1 MSRTIESI
9 DLSEKLHYVE
19 TISGTATTVT
29 YLPIRKDSD
38 GVLLL
43 RDTLLAAKRINAT
56 NDSTYISSEMDTWL
70 NDTSSGYLSY
80 FDDAMRNAIISTS
93 VKVMPYGE
101 STATTIARQAFLLS
115 ASEVGGA
122 VSDYGDEGDSML
134 AALKTHKGT
143 TADTTARIAYPDGS
157 TSASY
162 WWLRSASSAARVR
175 NVNNYGGFYDYNAS
189 NTSCRPRPAFKV
201 RNGTMVSDQG
211 EDTIWILPE
220 GTTMYKEIDFAVN
233 MGSTAKRPKKAKVQ
247 IAFTNAQT
255 STIKISNNAKD
266 ASPVWVECENN
277 GVAELANTTKTTDN
291 WELGVKVYAKSI
303 NSVSAGEPILMVE
316 CEK

>member
-19 TISGTATTVT
+19 TISGTARTVT

-43 RDTLLAAKRINAT
+43 RDTLLAARRINAT
-56 NDSTYISSEMDTWL
+56 GDSTYTSSEMDTWL
-70 NDTSSGYLSY
+70 NNTSSGYLSY

-93 VKVMPYGE
+93 VKVIPYGE

-115 ASEVGGA
+115 ASEAGGA
-122 VSDYGDEGDSML
+122 ASTYGNEGDSML
-134 AALKTHKGT
+134 AVLKTHKGT
-143 TADTTARIAYPDGS
+143 TSDTTARVAYPDDS
-157 TSASY
+157 TSADR
-162 WWLRSASSAARVR
+162 WWLRSACSATNVRVVFYSGSFSDFDASSA
-175 NVNNYGGFYDYNAS
+175 YF
-189 NTSCRPRPAFKV
+189 RPRPAFKV

-233 MGSTAKRPKKAKVQ
+233 MGSTAKRPKKARVQ

-255 STIKISNNAKD
+255 SSIKISNNAKD
-266 ASPVWVECENN
+266 ASPVWVECENK

-291 WELGVKVYAKSI
+291 WELGVKVYAKGV
-303 NSVSAGEPILMVE
+303 NGVSAGEPILIVE